1 MNGIIIGLVE
11 PYSIDSK
18 VVQRDI
24 TMYDVAL
31 DIEKVKI

>member
-1 MNGIIIGLVE
+1 MNGINIGLVE

-31 DIEKVKI
+31 EVEKLKI